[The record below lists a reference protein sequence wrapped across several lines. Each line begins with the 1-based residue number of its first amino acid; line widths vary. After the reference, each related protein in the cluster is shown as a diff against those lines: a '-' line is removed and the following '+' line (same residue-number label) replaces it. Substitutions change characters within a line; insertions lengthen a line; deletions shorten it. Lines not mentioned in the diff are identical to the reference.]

1 MFGQKSKSCGK
12 CTDWLNDFLP
22 ADLALTHP
30 SSCESAIKKL
40 KVFLLIILP
49 DDE

>member
-22 ADLALTHP
+22 ADLALTYT
-30 SSCESAIKKL
+30 SGGKSAIKN
-40 KVFLLIILP
+40 
-49 DDE
+49 

>member
-1 MFGQKSKSCGK
+1 MFGQKSKSSGK
-12 CTDWLNDFLP
+12 CTDWLKDFLP
-22 ADLALTHP
+22 ADLASTDT
-30 SSCESAIKKL
+30 SGGESPIKKL